1 VSRVGRRE
9 GTGDPRQRAVL
20 VVEPRADASAFGVVG
35 AFAWFAA
42 RGAREGFRESNEASK
57 GEGQG
62 RAREATGRSGLSPE
76 SESER
81 ASSSSSS
88 SSPPP
93 GRAFVPSAARD
104 LRGSGRGR
112 ELSGRGGGG
121 RDTGDLVLSP
131 RCCCCCCCCCCG
143 GVAGEMRFS
152 AACARAISRAGKYD
166 LGAISGAM
174 AASNEE
180 TRPRALPGDTAGDTT
195 LCRGEG
201 GTRKLMALRDAI
213 TGEWW
218 SNAMRHGRRVISM
231 LFLPVMHGNAR
242 ANTHEC
248 ASTHSVGTCDGQ
260 IC

>member
-112 ELSGRGGGG
+112 ELSGRGGGREG
-121 RDTGDLVLSP
+121 HRG
-131 RCCCCCCCCCCG
+131 
-143 GVAGEMRFS
+143 
-152 AACARAISRAGKYD
+152 
-166 LGAISGAM
+166 
-174 AASNEE
+174 
-180 TRPRALPGDTAGDTT
+180 PRAFTA
-195 LCRGEG
+195 LLLLLLLLLLRWRCR
-201 GTRKLMALRDAI
+201 RDA
-213 TGEWW
+213 
-218 SNAMRHGRRVISM
+218 
-231 LFLPVMHGNAR
+231 LFRGVRAR
-242 ANTHEC
+242 DF
-248 ASTHSVGTCDGQ
+248 ASGK
-260 IC
+260 I

>member
-1 VSRVGRRE
+1 MARCGTGWGGGRRRAGRAGE
-9 GTGDPRQRAVL
+9 VSESGREAGGNGGSAVL

-112 ELSGRGGGG
+112 ELSGRGG
-121 RDTGDLVLSP
+121 
-131 RCCCCCCCCCCG
+131 
-143 GVAGEMRFS
+143 
-152 AACARAISRAGKYD
+152 
-166 LGAISGAM
+166 
-174 AASNEE
+174 
-180 TRPRALPGDTAGDTT
+180 
-195 LCRGEG
+195 EG
-201 GTRKLMALRDAI
+201 GTQGTSCFHRAVAAAAAAAAAVALQARCAFP
-213 TGEWW
+213 
-218 SNAMRHGRRVISM
+218 RR
-231 LFLPVMHGNAR
+231 AR
-242 ANTHEC
+242 ARFRERENMILGQLAERWPRATRKRGLARYREIQQ
-248 ASTHSVGTCDGQ
+248 GTRRSAAARAVREN
-260 IC
+260 